1 MQSNLPHGHSQAM
14 PTSQDAQALLCMFFI
29 VWTCIIPDILST
41 FSAKVLSKI
50 LTGTH
55 DCIEGDDISM
65 NRAAIHDIEKLQGIF
80 PTTAFETVDTFY
92 CDGPNWDPLVAC
104 ANGEIMYWIWPS
116 EADLN

>member
-1 MQSNLPHGHSQAM
+1 M

>member
-1 MQSNLPHGHSQAM
+1 MPRLYFACFLLFGHVSSQN
-14 PTSQDAQALLCMFFI
+14 
-29 VWTCIIPDILST
+29 IPDILST

-65 NRAAIHDIEKLQGIF
+65 NRAAIHDIEKLQSIF
-80 PTTAFETVDTFY
+80 PTTALTVDTFY

-104 ANGEIMYWIWPS
+104 ASGKIMYWIWPS